1 MPVWQELRGLNSS
14 AVASGLFS
22 DNKLSKNTYP
32 DLQHYTVNEYIN
44 KLPGYSAQNNT
55 FTFMIVFLY
64 ILTMQKISHYAVMR
78 AQGIPACH
86 LIIATVTQ
94 SIFLMVCGVIGG
106 ILLTLITSVAIP
118 MSVPVIMNWPLIS
131 LMAVGLIVLGMI
143 GSLLPVRMIIKIDP
157 VQALN

>member
-1 MPVWQELRGLNSS
+1 
-14 AVASGLFS
+14 
-22 DNKLSKNTYP
+22 
-32 DLQHYTVNEYIN
+32 
-44 KLPGYSAQNNT
+44 
-55 FTFMIVFLY
+55 MI
-64 ILTMQKISHYAVMR
+64 S
-78 AQGIPACH
+78 
-86 LIIATVTQ
+86 
-94 SIFLMVCGVIGG
+94 GVIGG

>member
-1 MPVWQELRGLNSS
+1 
-14 AVASGLFS
+14 
-22 DNKLSKNTYP
+22 
-32 DLQHYTVNEYIN
+32 
-44 KLPGYSAQNNT
+44 
-55 FTFMIVFLY
+55 
-64 ILTMQKISHYAVMR
+64 
-78 AQGIPACH
+78 
-86 LIIATVTQ
+86 
-94 SIFLMVCGVIGG
+94 MVCGVIGG